1 MNATTQSW
9 MLLLGRILVG
19 SLFVVIGIRTV
30 MFYAGSVGYFTKL
43 GFPVPEA
50 TTWLAFII
58 DIGAG
63 FLLIVGWKTQ
73 WVSWLLVV
81 FVAIAIA
88 MAHRFWEFDAT
99 QYANQLNHFLKD
111 LAIIGGL
118 LYVIT
123 FGPGAMSVD
132 GRKGGAGPSGA

>member
-9 MLLLGRILVG
+9 MLLLSRILVG
-19 SLFVVIGIRTV
+19 SLFVVIGIRTA
-30 MFYAGSVGYFTKL
+30 MYFSGGVGYFTKL

-50 TTWLAFII
+50 TTWLALII

-63 FLLIVGWKTQ
+63 SLLIAGWKTR

-88 MAHRFWEFDAT
+88 MAHRFWEYDAT
-99 QYANQLNHFLKD
+99 QYANQLNHFLKN

-118 LYVIT
+118 LYLIA

-132 GRKGGAGPSGA
+132 GRSGSAASTV

>member
-1 MNATTQSW
+1 MNTNAQSW
-9 MLLLGRILVG
+9 TLLLGRSLLGLVF
-19 SLFVVIGIRTV
+19 LVVGIRSI
-30 MFYAGSVGYFTKL
+30 MLYAGAVGYFAKL
-43 GFPVPEA
+43 GFPIPEA
-50 TTWLAFII
+50 TAWLAIAI
-58 DIGAG
+58 DLAG
-63 FLLIVGWKTQ
+63 GVLLILGWKTR
-73 WVSWLLVV
+73 WISWLLVV
-81 FVAIAIA
+81 FVVIAIA

-132 GRKGGAGPSGA
+132 GRGTGPSGA